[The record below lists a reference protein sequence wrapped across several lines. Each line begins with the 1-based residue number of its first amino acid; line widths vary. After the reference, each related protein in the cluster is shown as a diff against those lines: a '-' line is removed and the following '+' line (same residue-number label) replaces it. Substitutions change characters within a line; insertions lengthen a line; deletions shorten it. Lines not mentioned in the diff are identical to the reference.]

1 MMKSFK
7 PVLLALT
14 LASGMFVA
22 VAQTTPTTAPVT
34 TPATTPATTP
44 VAGTCKVSAM
54 NVNTAL
60 KAELIT
66 IPGINAKLADAVIAA
81 RPFKDEADL
90 VKKVKGIG
98 KKNIVTFRP
107 CFLYK

>member
-1 MMKSFK
+1 MMKSLK
-7 PVLLALT
+7 SVIVALT
-14 LASGMFVA
+14 LASGLFVA
-22 VAQTTPTTAPVT
+22 AAQTTPTTPAPTPTAPVT
-34 TPATTPATTP
+34 TA
-44 VAGTCKVSAM
+44 VCKVTAM

-60 KAELIT
+60 KADLQK
-66 IPGINAKLADAVIAA
+66 IPGVGAKMADAIIAA

-90 VKKVKGIG
+90 VKRVKGIG

>member
-7 PVLLALT
+7 TVLFALT

-22 VAQTTPTTAPVT
+22 VAQTATPTTPTT
-34 TPATTPATTP
+34 TPATTPTTP
-44 VAGTCKVSAM
+44 APMVGCKVSAV

-60 KAELIT
+60 KADLIK
-66 IPGINAKLADAVIAA
+66 IPGINAKLADAIIAV

-90 VKKVKGIG
+90 IKKVKGIG
-98 KKNIVTFRP
+98 TKNIVKFRP

>member
-1 MMKSFK
+1 MLKSLK
-7 PVLLALT
+7 SAVVAIT
-14 LASGMFVA
+14 LASGLFVA
-22 VAQTTPTTAPVT
+22 VAQTATPS
-34 TPATTPATTP
+34 TPAPSIPAAT
-44 VAGTCKVSAM
+44 ATCKVAAV

-60 KAELIT
+60 KVDLQKL
-66 IPGINAKLADAVIAA
+66 PGIGAKMADAIIAA

-90 VKKVKGIG
+90 VKRVKGIG

>member
-1 MMKSFK
+1 MLKSLK
-7 PVLLALT
+7 STLVALT
-14 LASGMFVA
+14 LASGLFVA
-22 VAQTTPTTAPVT
+22 AAQTATPS
-34 TPATTPATTP
+34 TPAPTPSVPAAT
-44 VAGTCKVSAM
+44 ATCKVAAV

-60 KAELIT
+60 KADLQKV
-66 IPGINAKLADAVIAA
+66 PGIGAKMADAIIAA

-90 VKKVKGIG
+90 VKRVKGIG